1 MEVELKNKQ
10 SDNIGLQFKAL
21 SCKTRRNILATI
33 LEEPKDA
40 GKISKSL
47 LLVKYDMKKHLKIL
61 VDCNL
66 VVPLRKGNIP
76 YYRTNYTELNNLSEI
91 IIKLKE
97 KRQHE

>member
-21 SCKTRRNILATI
+21 SCKTRRNIHATI

-47 LLVKYDMKKHLKIL
+47 LLVKYDTKKHLKIL

>member
-47 LLVKYDMKKHLKIL
+47 LLVKYDTK
-61 VDCNL
+61 
-66 VVPLRKGNIP
+66 NIP

-97 KRQHE
+97 KRQHEWM